1 MSNLSNWGILLT
13 LGFGLVEVG
22 IFVIGFLIGNRLEN
36 TKRRQY
42 KNWKMI
48 FTVLT
53 LLGSGTIVS
62 YSLDEIFQVSSL
74 SFVAFWIGLLLGY
87 FGTRTRK
94 EILRSRLELFRG
106 FVRAGTSKS

>member
-1 MSNLSNWGILLT
+1 MT
-13 LGFGLVEVG
+13 AGFGLVEVG
-22 IFVIGFLIGNRLEN
+22 ISVIGFLIGNHLEN

-42 KNWKMI
+42 RNRKMI

-53 LLGSGTIVS
+53 ILGGGSIVS

-74 SFVAFWIGLLLGY
+74 SFVAFWIGLILGY
-87 FGTRTRK
+87 FLTRTHK

-106 FVRAGTSKS
+106 FARAGTS